1 MFRQPA
7 FLFLVAAV
15 LFVGIQPTEGMRG
28 ALIRG
33 GRSIPLTFGGMNE
46 FEDPLRMS
54 LRMSRRDDPLA
65 VDDGVQ
71 LCTCRFP
78 NGKSV
83 VIADNERT
91 LDVLR
96 YGKR

>member
-1 MFRQPA
+1 MLRQLS

-15 LFVGIQPTEGMRG
+15 LLVGIKPIEGMRG

-33 GRSIPLTFGGMNE
+33 GRSVPLTISGMSE
-46 FEDPLRMS
+46 FEDPFRV
-54 LRMSRRDDPLA
+54 SRRDDPLA

-83 VIADNERT
+83 VIADNDRT

-96 YGKR
+96 YGRR